1 MSRIV
6 LAFLLLG
13 FAVLVIP
20 GLRQRAQPRIDET
33 REWLGQRLEGP
44 MSPVLTPFRTVET
57 TTRID
62 QAVRLLIRERNAGR
76 RPPQPDDFST
86 FLRQRGAEFQDGWGA
101 PLIIIQEPDSI
112 IVLSAGEDREYRT
125 QDDLVRKIRY
135 RAPRRF
141 PSRIFRD
148 RR

>member
-1 MSRIV
+1 MSRAV
-6 LAFLLLG
+6 LAVLLLG
-13 FAVLVIP
+13 LAVLLIP

-33 REWLGQRLEGP
+33 REWLGQKLEGP

-62 QAVRLLIRERNAGR
+62 QAVRLLIRERNRGSH
-76 RPPQPDDFST
+76 PPQPDDFSS
-86 FLRQRGAEFQDGWGA
+86 FLRRRGARYQDGWGA

-112 IVLSAGEDREYRT
+112 IVMSAGEDREYRT
-125 QDDLVRKIRY
+125 PDDLVRKIRY

-141 PSRIFRD
+141 PSRIFRE

>member
-13 FAVLVIP
+13 LAVLLVP
-20 GLRQRAQPRIDET
+20 SLRERAQPRIDES
-33 REWLGQRLEGP
+33 REWLGQKLEEP
-44 MSPVLTPFRTVET
+44 LSPVLTPFRTVET

-62 QAVRLLIRERNAGR
+62 QAVRLLIRTRNAGSS
-76 RPPQPDDFST
+76 PPQPDDFTT
-86 FLRQRGAEFQDGWGA
+86 FLKQYGAEFQDGWGA
-101 PLIIIQEPDSI
+101 PLILIQEPDSV
-112 IVLSAGEDREYRT
+112 IVMSAGLDREYRT
-125 QDDLVRKIRY
+125 SDDLTRKIRY

-141 PSRIFRD
+141 PSRIFR